1 MAESSAVGT
10 AGGFFAFPYRIFTG
24 NEARDEQRNRKILD
38 SLAGLPNL
46 FPVITS
52 IDERRVTVA
61 QYLTDPSNVAWE
73 IWRGGE
79 LCGIFLLTR
88 ITVGVD
94 ALCHLALFDRA
105 LWNKRTLIRNMMGV
119 VFRDFKLQR
128 LSAEIPEHLDPL
140 IRFARTKLGF
150 QYEGEQQAAQHP
162 VTGKI
167 TARGV
172 NNAPKWMAHWGSR
185 HERMHYDGT
194 TYHDVVLLRL
204 LREEYDAM
212 EGIRAG

>member
-1 MAESSAVGT
+1 MTESRLLAV
-10 AGGFFAFPYRIFTG
+10 PYQPFSG
-24 NEARDEQRNRKILD
+24 HEARDEAKNQRILD
-38 SLAGLPNL
+38 SVAGLPNL

-52 IDERRVTVA
+52 PEERRLIVA
-61 QYLTDPSNVAWE
+61 QYLVNPDNMAWE
-73 IWRGGE
+73 VWNGGE
-79 LCGIFLLTR
+79 LVGILLLTR
-88 ITVGVD
+88 IVRGLD
-94 ALCHLALFDRA
+94 ALAHLAFFDRR
-105 LWNKRTLIRNMMGV
+105 LLGKRRLILNTMGRA
-119 VFRDFKLQR
+119 FRDWQLQR
-128 LSAEIPEHLDPL
+128 LSLEIPAHLEPL

-150 QYEGEQQAAQHP
+150 QYEGEQQAAAHP

-204 LREEYDAM
+204 LREEYDVL
-212 EGIRAG
+212 EKGT